1 MEYDLQGIRIN
12 NLPFNLTK
20 KGDILF
26 ADSPVLSHFVSVNG
40 DDYFM
45 FWVDQDKES
54 NRWLLFFVSKENLK
68 RYFNTAMS
76 LRELVFFNQKDF
88 VYFIDIDSNVGYKN
102 IIRKAVKDFPM
113 EYAPGERS
121 FFNSDFATDYR
132 VDINE

>member
-1 MEYDLQGIRIN
+1 MEYNLQGIRIK

-20 KGDILF
+20 KGDIL
-26 ADSPVLSHFVSVNG
+26 AHEEPILSHFVSDNG
-40 DDYFM
+40 SDYLM

-54 NRWLLFFVSKENLK
+54 NRWLLFFVSSENLK
-68 RYFNTAMS
+68 RYFNTAMT
-76 LRELVFFNQKDF
+76 LRELVLYNQKDF
-88 VYFIDIDSNVGYKN
+88 VYFIDIDSNVDYKN

-132 VDINE
+132 VDL